1 MVSTQATTVLHPAAE
16 DTAREFALAG
26 RLPNLT
32 GATVGLIDNHKRNA
46 DVYLEE
52 MGRVLREDYGVSK
65 VVTYRKASQSIPTPD
80 DVMDALAAE
89 CDAIIHAVAD

>member
-1 MVSTQATTVLHPAAE
+1 MVSTQSTIVLHPAAE
-16 DTAREFALAG
+16 DTAREFALAS
-26 RLPNLT
+26 RLHDLA

-80 DVMDALAAE
+80 DVMDALAEE